1 MKYSSK
7 THRKLKTMYKNG
19 SINRNLIT
27 PSDLHRLFQ
36 DNFIAN
42 STNYHDE
49 NVYLTEEGRA
59 YVEEIKSD
67 KRRFWIPVVISI
79 LALLIASASLIV
91 DIYQLANANAYQ
103 QRYQSNTC
111 TDTRYNQG

>member
-7 THRKLKTMYKNG
+7 THSLLKTMYKSGN
-19 SINRNLIT
+19 INRNLIT

-36 DNFIAN
+36 DRYIIN

-59 YVEEIKSD
+59 YVEDLPPQTLCGKVLDWVTENIHEL
-67 KRRFWIPVVISI
+67 IAIIISI
-79 LALLIASASLIV
+79 IALLKP
-91 DIYQLANANAYQ
+91 
-103 QRYQSNTC
+103 
-111 TDTRYNQG
+111 